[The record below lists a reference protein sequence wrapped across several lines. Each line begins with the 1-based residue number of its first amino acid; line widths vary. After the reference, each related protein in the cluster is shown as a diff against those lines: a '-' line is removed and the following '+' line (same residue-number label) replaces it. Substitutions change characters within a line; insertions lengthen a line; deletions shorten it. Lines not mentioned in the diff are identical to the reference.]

1 MSLRTIESIVE
12 QGKVV
17 KNGGGKYQ
25 RKQNFFSKI
34 DDYFEKLK
42 PTNNLW
48 FLPK

>member
-1 MSLRTIESIVE
+1 MSLRTIENIVE

-17 KNGGGKYQ
+17 KNGRGKYQ
-25 RKQNFFSKI
+25 RKQNCSYKI